1 MKTPQTPHWKLD
13 KTACDAVHA
22 FGNARLIPGDE
33 SRRIADVADGNIGN
47 LCKIGWVGG
56 TLTAF

>member
-1 MKTPQTPHWKLD
+1 MKTPKTPNRK
-13 KTACDAVHA
+13 KNNPVCDAVQA
-22 FGNARLIPGDE
+22 FGTARLIPGDE

-47 LCKIGWVGG
+47 LGKIGWVG